1 MFKYRSEANLSPT
14 APLWTVDFRASTQT
28 GEFEFGAIDASKY
41 SGTVAYGPIT
51 TTGGLWTVEVQGIG
65 AGYDDSAFKP
75 YQFQVAFDTG
85 TGGGSISR
93 TIADLYWSQV
103 PNSVWDDGWDNYLY
117 PCDQTLPD
125 FVVQLAD
132 GNKVGIPS
140 TGLYSQTGDN
150 GMCVTMLAIA
160 DGDDTLW
167 GQAWIEK
174 WFVIFDWGNNRLGVA
189 NKGQ

>member
-1 MFKYRSEANLSPT
+1 M
-14 APLWTVDFRASTQT
+14 
-28 GEFEFGAIDASKY
+28 
-41 SGTVAYGPIT
+41 
-51 TTGGLWTVEVQGIG
+51 
-65 AGYDDSAFKP
+65 
-75 YQFQVAFDTG
+75 
-85 TGGGSISR
+85 
-93 TIADLYWSQV
+93 
-103 PNSVWDDGWDNYLY
+103 PNSVWDDAWDNYLY
-117 PCDQTLPD
+117 PCSQTLPD

-132 GNKVGIPS
+132 GNRVGIPS
-140 TGLYSQTGDN
+140 AGLYSKTGDN